1 MADADNPLIIE
12 AAVSR
17 EKASGIAVLV
27 DSGPGSNGAESSSP
41 GISKGS
47 LFEPTLAGA
56 RAALDAGAS
65 IIHHHQDI
73 DLPMDEQVAQVVR
86 INQEILSTH
95 PDALIYPA
103 PLLTGTTHEEVHQ
116 HYPALAEAGCLTMI
130 AVEMGR
136 TVFAVMDETGL
147 PSNSWVNGQ
156 TYAEAHDMVMFA
168 NAHQVPLALGIYTPA
183 MCYWIREYAQR
194 GLLPKGTMVKIWFG
208 GRYKVWTDREP
219 TVRNA
224 LAPTVKALDAYLEA
238 LEGVD
243 LPWLIA
249 TQGDNV
255 LDTPVARYA
264 LEMGGHIRVGEEDV
278 SGTTSLCNR
287 ELVEA
292 AIEMAKAVG
301 RPVVSGG
308 RAREFLGVKERSP
321 QMGFVA

>member
-1 MADADNPLIIE
+1 MSNSEMPLIIE
-12 AAVSR
+12 AAVSL
-17 EKASGIAVLV
+17 EKADGIEVLVNSSPTSTGAASAGSGI
-27 DSGPGSNGAESSSP
+27 SER
-41 GISKGS
+41 S
-47 LFEPTLAGA
+47 LYGPTLAGA

-73 DLPMDEQVAQVVR
+73 DLPMDQQVAQVVR
-86 INQEILSTH
+86 INREILDTH
-95 PDALIYPA
+95 PHALIYPA
-103 PLLTGTTHEEVHQ
+103 PLLTGATHAEVHQ
-116 HYPALAEAGCLTMI
+116 HYPALADAGCLTMI

-156 TYAEAHDMVMFA
+156 TYSEAHDLVMFA
-168 NAHQVPLALGIYTPA
+168 NKHQTPLALGIYTPS

-264 LEMGGHIRVGEEDV
+264 LEQGGHIRVGEEDV
-278 SGTTSLCNR
+278 SGTTQLRNG

-292 AIEMAKAVG
+292 AIELARSVG
-301 RPVVSGG
+301 RPVVSGAE
-308 RAREFLGVKERSP
+308 ARRFLGVKERRL
-321 QMGFVA
+321 QMA

>member
-17 EKASGIAVLV
+17 EKASGIQVLV
-27 DSGPGSNGAESSSP
+27 DSAPGANAAGSSTS

-47 LFEPTLAGA
+47 LFGPTLAGA
-56 RAALDAGAS
+56 RESLDAGAT

-86 INQEILSTH
+86 MNQEILSTH

-147 PSNSWVNGQ
+147 PNNSWVNGQ
-156 TYAEAHDMVMFA
+156 TYSEAHDLVMFA
-168 NAHQVPLALGIYTPA
+168 NKHQVPLALGIYTPS

-224 LAPTVKALDAYLEA
+224 LAPTIKALDAYLEA

-264 LEMGGHIRVGEEDV
+264 LEKGGHIRVGEEDV
-278 SGTTSLCNR
+278 SGTTSMSNR

-292 AIEMAKAVG
+292 AIDMAKSVG

-308 RAREFLGVKERSP
+308 RAREFLGIKERSP
-321 QMGFVA
+321 QMA

>member
-1 MADADNPLIIE
+1 MSNSGKPVVIE
-12 AAVSR
+12 AAVSL
-17 EKASGIAVLV
+17 EKTGGIEVLV
-27 DSGPGSNGAESSSP
+27 KDSHDSVNTGSAISGPSGQ
-41 GISKGS
+41 S
-47 LFEPTLAGA
+47 LFAPTLAGA
-56 RAALDAGAS
+56 RASLDAGAG

-73 DLPMDEQVAQVVR
+73 DLPIDQQVAQVVR
-86 INQEILSTH
+86 INQEILATH
-95 PDALIYPA
+95 PHALIYPA

-116 HYPALAEAGCLTMI
+116 HYSALAEAGCLTMVAI
-130 AVEMGR
+130 EMGR

-156 TYAEAHDMVMFA
+156 TYSEAHDLVMFA
-168 NAHQVPLALGIYTPA
+168 NRHQVPLALGIYTPS

-194 GLLPKGTMVKIWFG
+194 GLLPKGTVVKIWFG

-224 LAPTVKALDAYLEA
+224 LAPTIKALDAYLEA

-255 LDTPVARYA
+255 LDTPVVRYA
-264 LEMGGHIRVGEEDV
+264 LEQGGHIRVGEEDV
-278 SGTTSLCNR
+278 SGTTHLRNS

-292 AIEMAKAVG
+292 AIELANAVG
-301 RPVVSGG
+301 RPVVSGADTIKVLSG
-308 RAREFLGVKERSP
+308 ETH
-321 QMGFVA
+321 

>member
-1 MADADNPLIIE
+1 MASAENPFIVE
-12 AAVSR
+12 AAVSL
-17 EKASGIAVLV
+17 EKTSGIAVLV
-27 DSGPGSNGAESSSP
+27 DGSATSGDT
-41 GISKGS
+41 GIAKGS
-47 LFEPTLAGA
+47 LYGPTLAGA
-56 RAALDAGAS
+56 RASLDAGAS

-73 DLPMDEQVAQVVR
+73 DLPMAEQVAQVVR
-86 INQEILSTH
+86 INQEILATH
-95 PDALIYPA
+95 PHALIYPA

-130 AVEMGR
+130 AVELGK
-136 TVFAVMDETGL
+136 TVFAVMDDTGL

-168 NAHQVPLALGIYTPA
+168 NRHQVPLALGIYTPA
-183 MCYWIREYAQR
+183 MCYWIRAYAER
-194 GLLPKGTMVKIWFG
+194 GLLPKGTIVKIWFG
-208 GRYKVWTDREP
+208 GRYKVWTNREP

-255 LDTPVARYA
+255 LETPVARYA
-264 LEMGGHIRVGEEDV
+264 LEKGGHIRVGEEDI
-278 SGTTSLCNR
+278 SGTTSLSNR

-292 AIEMAKAVG
+292 AIAMARSVG
-301 RPVVSGG
+301 RPVVSGAG
-308 RAREFLGVKERSP
+308 ARQVLGVPEREP
-321 QMGFVA
+321 QVA

>member
-1 MADADNPLIIE
+1 MANTENPVIIE
-12 AAVSR
+12 AAVSL
-17 EKASGIAVLV
+17 EKTNGIEVLV
-27 DSGPGSNGAESSSP
+27 DGSAVSENTGVA
-41 GISKGS
+41 KGS
-47 LFEPTLAGA
+47 LYGPTLAGA
-56 RAALDAGAS
+56 RASLDAGAS

-73 DLPMDEQVAQVVR
+73 DLPMAEQVAQVVQ
-86 INQEILSTH
+86 INREILATH
-95 PDALIYPA
+95 PHALIYPA

-130 AVEMGR
+130 AVELGK
-136 TVFAVMDETGL
+136 TVFAVMDDTGL

-156 TYAEAHDMVMFA
+156 SYAEAHDMVMFA
-168 NAHQVPLALGIYTPA
+168 NRHHVPLALGIYTPA
-183 MCYWIREYAQR
+183 MCYWIRAYAER
-194 GLLPKGTMVKIWFG
+194 GLLPKGTIVKIWFG
-208 GRYKVWTDREP
+208 GRYKVWTNREP

-264 LEMGGHIRVGEEDV
+264 IEKGGHIRVGEEDV
-278 SGTTSLCNR
+278 SGTTSLSNR

-292 AIEMAKAVG
+292 AIAMARSVG
-301 RPVVSGG
+301 RPVVSGA
-308 RAREFLGVKERSP
+308 RALQFLGVPEREP
-321 QMGFVA
+321 QVA